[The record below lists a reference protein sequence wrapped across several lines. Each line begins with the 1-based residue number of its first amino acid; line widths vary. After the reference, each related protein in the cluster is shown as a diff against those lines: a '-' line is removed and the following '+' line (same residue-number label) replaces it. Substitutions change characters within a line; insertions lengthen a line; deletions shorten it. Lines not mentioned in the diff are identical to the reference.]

1 MVILKNIHPEI
12 SLMVTEQTFVSLSI
26 SLFFE
31 RVFGDDSMKKLTRKK
46 EILNWVVSIAPINL
60 Y

>member
-1 MVILKNIHPEI
+1 MVILKNIHLEI
-12 SLMVTEQTFVSLSI
+12 SLMVTKQTFVSLSI

-31 RVFGDDSMKKLTRKK
+31 RVFGDNSMKKLTRKK
-46 EILNWVVSIAPINL
+46 K